1 MNYII
6 KLSYI
11 LTFCFCVA
19 CSTTPDQDGLGHH
32 HHDHEHADHDDHD
45 HESHDEH
52 DDHDHDKDHGDE
64 IALSPEMAK
73 KFGVETSVLAP
84 GDFAEVIKVSGQII
98 PASGDQAVVSATTN
112 GIITIAPGINVGKS
126 IAAGTTV
133 ATISSKGISGGDT
146 NEAARLARDAAKKEL
161 DRVTPLYKEGIV
173 SEKDYNAA
181 VSAYNSAAA
190 SFSAPAAS
198 GTATSRIAGVI
209 TQLLVKS
216 GQYVATGEP
225 IAIVSQNT
233 RLTLRADLPEKYY
246 NFLPTVSSANFR
258 PSYSESTFSLADMG
272 GSLLSTP
279 SASAAQ
285 NGYIPVFFTF
295 NNNGQAVPGAYA
307 EVYLLG
313 AQAHDIISVPVE
325 TITETQ
331 GSYYA
336 YVKVHDDAYAK
347 RRVVPGRSNG
357 KSVEILSGLNAGD
370 NVVSK
375 GASIIRM
382 AETSGN
388 VPEGHSHNH

>member
-1 MNYII
+1 MNYIS

-11 LTFCFCVA
+11 FVFCACMA
-19 CSTTPDQDGLGHH
+19 CSTTPAEDGLGH

-45 HESHDEH
+45 GH
-52 DDHDHDKDHGDE
+52 DDHDEDGDHDEHKHGDE
-64 IALSPEMAK
+64 ITLSPEMAK
-73 KFGVETSVLAP
+73 KFGVKTSVLKP
-84 GDFAEVIKVSGQII
+84 DDFAEVIKVSGQIV
-98 PASGDQAVVSATTN
+98 PASGDQIVVSATTN

-133 ATISSKGISGGDT
+133 ATISAKGISGGDT
-146 NEAARLARDAAKKEL
+146 NEAARLSRDAAKKEL

-173 SEKDYNAA
+173 SEKDYNEA
-181 VSAYNSAAA
+181 VKAYNTAAA
-190 SFSAPAAS
+190 SYSAPAAS
-198 GTATSRIAGVI
+198 GTATSRSSGVI
-209 TQLLVKS
+209 TRLLVTS

-272 GSLLSTP
+272 GSLLSAP
-279 SASAAQ
+279 SASTAQ

-307 EVYLLG
+307 EIYLLG
-313 AQAHDIISVPVE
+313 ATAHDVISVPVE
-325 TITETQ
+325 ALTENQ
-331 GSYYA
+331 GVYYA
-336 YVKVHDDAYAK
+336 YVKVHDDAYEK
-347 RRVVPGRSNG
+347 RRIVTGRSNG
-357 KSVEILSGLNAGD
+357 KSVEVISGLNAGD
-370 NVVSK
+370 CVVSD
-375 GASIIRM
+375 GAAVIRM